1 MNFFILS
8 KFDKYDKVQVLA
20 KLKKKKSVRGV
31 QSHLKFFENGWAVF
45 GVMIVASGN
54 KEWL

>member
-1 MNFFILS
+1 MR
-8 KFDKYDKVQVLA
+8 VLV
-20 KLKKKKSVRGV
+20 KLNKKISVGGV

-45 GVMIVASGN
+45 GVTIVASGN